1 MHNFNENCVSPDST
15 NFTNAKSSRK
25 ENDFLQEGMVTSN
38 NNRINHK
45 SYYENCISNHCGHI
59 CCTGLT
65 TGLWSLNIG
74 NNVNSPKKLL
84 NLNLDTDTSTITST
98 VSTTKSI
105 SPLVLDNPFRRERRS
120 AKKRKHSPEPPK
132 IYDFCSNVTDYDVVK
147 TPDTMSPNINLDISF
162 VSTIVENFDKE
173 STDFTL
179 DLNPV
184 ILERNISNLNN
195 FGKAS
200 VCVPELEEFDNNK
213 LNDTVKSSIPQD
225 LYNLN
230 LQKFSPSPVMQCL
243 SPQSNSPSHPFAHEN
258 NCEFNEQ
265 IEESN
270 IDLKNRVLPGHLK
283 SDIDYSSTICNY
295 DLKDCDSLHVI
306 TSSNSLITN
315 DIEERVIF
323 DDDLSDNKF
332 SSNFETD
339 SKFIESIEE
348 DNGNVRT
355 SGDKE
360 EIETRL
366 PLKKRKLSVVNN
378 KGEEVDDEDFLG
390 PDLVEEI
397 IRRARAEKA
406 DKEDISYPAKPMIS
420 IAEIQDKLA
429 EQTPRIFKTPAEK
442 KEMPPPPLP
451 SEPAACNS
459 NAPPKVVT
467 EQYNNLT
474 YNNPTIYYHM
484 NNVPYPFFPCAS
496 LPYFPSFIVPM
507 NSTTTIDMNVVP
519 KPEQQQQNQQPQVN
533 QDPPA
538 ATPPTRPKREK
549 KSRGRKKH
557 N

>member
-1 MHNFNENCVSPDST
+1 MIN
-15 NFTNAKSSRK
+15 NA
-25 ENDFLQEGMVTSN
+25 
-38 NNRINHK
+38 
-45 SYYENCISNHCGHI
+45 YESCIPIQCGHI

-65 TGLWSLNIG
+65 AGLWSLNID
-74 NNVNSPKKLL
+74 NNVKSPHKVL
-84 NLNLDTDTSTITST
+84 NLNLDTDTSIITST
-98 VSTTKSI
+98 VSTKSN
-105 SPLVLDNPFRRERRS
+105 SSLVMDNPFRRERRS
-120 AKKRKHSPEPPK
+120 AKKRKHSPEPSK
-132 IYDFCSNVTDYDVVK
+132 IFDFCSNVSDYDTVK

-184 ILERNISNLNN
+184 ILEKDISNLNN
-195 FGKAS
+195 FDKPN
-200 VCVPELEEFDNNK
+200 VCVSELEEFDTNK
-213 LNDTVKSSIPQD
+213 LNDSIKTSIPQD

-230 LQKFSPSPVMQCL
+230 LQKFSPSPVIQCL
-243 SPQSNSPSHPFAHEN
+243 SPQSNSPSHPFVLES
-258 NCEFNEQ
+258 NCPFNERL
-265 IEESN
+265 EESN
-270 IDLKNRVLPGHLK
+270 IDLKNGVSPGQLK

-295 DLKDCDSLHVI
+295 NLNDCDSLHVI
-306 TSSNSLITN
+306 TSSNCLNAN
-315 DIEERVIF
+315 DLDDKVIF
-323 DDDLSDNKF
+323 DEDLSDNKF
-332 SSNFETD
+332 ISNFETE
-339 SKFIESIEE
+339 SKFVDALEE
-348 DNGNVRT
+348 DSCNVRI

-360 EIETRL
+360 ETETRL
-366 PLKKRKLSVVNN
+366 PLKKRKLSVVNS
-378 KGEEVDDEDFLG
+378 KGEEINDEDFLG

-451 SEPAACNS
+451 AEPVAGNS
-459 NAPPKVVT
+459 NVPPKVVT

-519 KPEQQQQNQQPQVN
+519 KPDHQPQQNHQSQEYQES
-533 QDPPA
+533 PA
-538 ATPPTRPKREK
+538 ATPTTRPKREK
-549 KSRGRKKH
+549 KARGRKKH